1 MAYENLC
8 MYCFRDMGG
17 EAVCPHCG
25 RDSRAAVPQV
35 QMLPGSLIYH
45 DRFLVG
51 RALGQDAG
59 GIVYTAMDTKRG
71 GVIRIREYLPRNCA
85 ERLNDGAVVPIA
97 GMEDAFDAGMKKLRA
112 SVESVEDPRKRHFYF
127 EENGTAYIAQR
138 KNAAAGGPAPEDM
151 DEDESDHKKQVV
163 LYVAIAAA
171 VVLVVAIGL
180 IWFLNSMGD
189 PDDVTLD
196 NPLTSASPGS
206 TWMPAETPTPTP
218 YATATFAA
226 LVDPE
231 LSWMDYTY
239 SGDVESEY
247 QQQAGAAATK
257 KPTVNTDTDYST
269 VSGSSS
275 TDSVKKLQQRLSEL
289 GWLSSSKI
297 SGSYDSATKQA
308 VKDFQNY
315 VNEYCS
321 PAKKLAVDGIAGEK
335 TQQWLYN
342 ASVSLTRP
350 TPTPKPPVTAAPDDG
365 TVDAESSAS
374 EIRAVQNKL
383 ITLGLLPKGG
393 ADGKYGTSTA
403 TAVKNF
409 QIRVNQLQ
417 GYAALEITGTVDPDT
432 MAYLNY
438 YVEWWQQQQ
447 QATATPAA
455 PAATATPAPGKTQ
468 SPGTGVIDASAT
480 KAEIA
485 SVQEMLSK
493 VGLLK
498 DSDVDGVYGKGTV
511 AAVKTFQ
518 NWVNEQRGEQT
529 LEVSGSCDA
538 LTQAYLKY
546 CVENNRV
553 VAMPTGA
560 PTQAP
565 TGAPTQAPTDVPTQ
579 APTDVPTQAPTDAP
593 TQAPEPTEVPPE
605 QQAGDGVGPD
615 SPVESIAFVQEML
628 SEIGLM
634 DASAVDGSYGE
645 QTKAAVRALQQFVN
659 DQQGAE
665 VLEVTG
671 LCDVLTMRYLQYCYD
686 RGWNLTDTGDAPE
699 PTDVPPEQDDTG
711 SSITPESSKESVS
724 FMQEMLSEVGLLETS
739 QVDGSY
745 GEATKAAVRALQQFV
760 NEQQG
765 AEVLEVTGL
774 CDVLTMRYLQY
785 CYDQGWNLTDRG
797 DAPDSEE
804 ETQAPET
811 QAPTQAPVVASV
823 EGFRVALD
831 GHETGDGV
839 VELDAGKY
847 EVTWRADSG
856 VQSYYLYLFDGSH
869 NLLKSAEQTD
879 MTSFRMDTSGMNP
892 GEVYEL
898 RIGALPQNG
907 TQDDI
912 IWQSMQLMR
921 AEQATP
927 EPTEV
932 PTPEPT
938 QRPSVS
944 APAINI
950 GSSVY
955 QSDGVTYINDTTIIF
970 SWMSSGDVESYNVYL
985 LSADGN
991 KYSLGQ
997 TTDTSKT
1004 VKRDQLEPGLYKLY
1018 VGATPVGGGEDD
1030 TVWSELLFGVPA
1042 PEATEAPV
1050 EAPEAPDT
1058 PDSGSDIPS
1067 YVDASSSEEDIRS
1080 VQMAL
1085 YRCGLLNADGVE
1097 AGVLDKGTL
1106 EAVAAFQRK
1115 ANEGLGADLTV
1126 IDPEYDAY
1134 VDGAT
1139 LRLLLDPSIALG

>member
-8 MYCFRDMGG
+8 MYCFKDMGG

-25 RDSRAAVPQV
+25 RDSRAAVPQI
-35 QMLPGSLIYH
+35 QMLPGSLVYH

-97 GMEDAFDAGMKKLRA
+97 GMEDAFEAGMKKLRA
-112 SVESVEDPRKRHFYF
+112 SVESVEDPKKRHFYF

-138 KNAAAGGPAPEDM
+138 KNAASGGGAAEDA
-151 DEDESDHKKQVV
+151 DEDEGDRKRQIV

-171 VVLVVAIGL
+171 VVLAVAIGL

-189 PDDVTLD
+189 ADDVTLD
-196 NPLTSASPGS
+196 NPLTSASPGA
-206 TWMPAETPTPTP
+206 TWLPAETPTPTP

-247 QQQAGAAATK
+247 QQQTNAAATK

-275 TDSVKKLQQRLSEL
+275 SASVKNLQQRLYEL
-289 GWLSSSKI
+289 GWLS
-297 SGSYDSATKQA
+297 GSNITGKYDSATKQA
-308 VKDFQNY
+308 VKDFQTY
-315 VNEYCS
+315 VNNYCS
-321 PAKKLAVDGIAGEK
+321 PAVKLAVDGIAGEK

-350 TPTPKPPVTAAPDDG
+350 TPTPQPPVTAAPDDG
-365 TVDAESSAS
+365 TVDAGSSAA

-383 ITLGLLPKGG
+383 IALGLLPAGG

-417 GYAALEITGTVDPDT
+417 GYAALEITGTVDPQT

-438 YVEWWQQQQ
+438 YVEWWQEQQ
-447 QATATPAA
+447 QATATPSA

-468 SPGTGVIDASAT
+468 SPATGTIDASSP

-498 DSDVDGVYGKGTV
+498 ASDVDGVYGKGTI

-518 NWVNEQRGEQT
+518 SWVNAQRGEET
-529 LEVSGSCDA
+529 LAVSGSCDA

-553 VAMPTGA
+553 VAMPTDA

-565 TGAPTQAPTDVPTQ
+565 TAAPTQAPTE
-579 APTDVPTQAPTDAP
+579 
-593 TQAPEPTEVPPE
+593 APEPTEVPPE

-615 SPVESIAFVQEML
+615 SPVESISFVQEML
-628 SEIGLM
+628 ADVGLL
-634 DASAVDGSYGE
+634 DASAIDGSYGE
-645 QTKAAVRALQQFVN
+645 QTKAAVRALQQFIN
-659 DQQGAE
+659 DQQGQT

-671 LCDVLTMRYLQYCYD
+671 ICDRKTLEALQYCYD
-686 RGWNLTDTGDAPE
+686 RGWNLTDAGDEPE
-699 PTDVPPEQDDTG
+699 PTDVPPEQDNTG
-711 SSITPESSKESVS
+711 SSITPESSRESIS
-724 FMQEMLSEVGLLETS
+724 FMQEMLADVGLLDMS

-760 NEQQG
+760 NDQKGET
-765 AEVLEVTGL
+765 VLEVTGI
-774 CDVLTMRYLQY
+774 CDVLTTRYLQY
-785 CYDQGWNLTDRG
+785 CYDQGWNLTDSG
-797 DAPDSEE
+797 DTPD
-804 ETQAPET
+804 ETAAPE
-811 QAPTQAPVVASV
+811 PTAEPTPEPTAEPTPEPTAEPTRPAVATV
-823 EGFRVALD
+823 EGFRVALNGQAAD
-831 GHETGDGV
+831 GGV
-839 VELDAGKY
+839 AELEPGQYD
-847 EVTWRADSG
+847 VTWSADGG
-856 VQSYYLYLFDGSH
+856 VASYYLYLFDSAH
-869 NLLKSAEQTD
+869 NLLRSAEQTSQ
-879 MTSFRMDTSGMNP
+879 TSFRMDTSVMNP

-907 TQDDI
+907 TEDDI
-912 IWQSMQLMR
+912 LWQSLQFMC
-921 AEQATP
+921 AAQATP
-927 EPTEV
+927 EPTEA

-938 QRPSVS
+938 QRPGVS

-955 QSDGVTYINDTTIIF
+955 QSDGVTYINDSTIIF
-970 SWMSSGDVESYNVYL
+970 SWMSSGEVESYNVYL

-997 TTDTSKT
+997 TSNTSKT
-1004 VKRDQLEPGLYKLY
+1004 VKRDQLQPGLYKLY

-1042 PEATEAPV
+1042 PEATETPV
-1050 EAPEAPDT
+1050 EAIEAPDAGV
-1058 PDSGSDIPS
+1058 SRIPE
-1067 YVDASSSEEDIRS
+1067 YLDASSSSEDIRN

-1085 YRCGLLNADGVE
+1085 YKYGLLNTDGLE
-1097 AGVLDKGTL
+1097 DGVLDARTL
-1106 EAVAAFQRK
+1106 EAVAAFQLR
-1115 ANEGLGADLTV
+1115 ANESLDAGLMV

-1134 VDGAT
+1134 IDGAT
-1139 LRLLLDPSIALG
+1139 LRLLLDPSTALG

>member
-8 MYCFRDMGG
+8 MYCFKDMGG

-25 RDSRAAVPQV
+25 RDSRAAVPQI
-35 QMLPGSLIYH
+35 QMLPGTLVYH

-112 SVESVEDPRKRHFYF
+112 SVESVEDPKKRHFYF

-138 KNAAAGGPAPEDM
+138 KNAASGGPAPEDM
-151 DEDESDHKKQVV
+151 DEDERDHKKQIV
-163 LYVAIAAA
+163 LYIAIAAA
-171 VVLVVAIGL
+171 VVLAVAIGL

-189 PDDVTLD
+189 ADDVTLE
-196 NPLTSASPGS
+196 NPLTSTSPGS
-206 TWMPAETPTPTP
+206 TWLPAETPTPTP

-275 TDSVKKLQQRLSEL
+275 TASVKNLQQRLNAL
-289 GWLSSSKI
+289 GWLS
-297 SGSYDSATKQA
+297 GSNITGKYDSATKQA
-308 VKDFQNY
+308 VKDFQSY

-321 PAKKLAVDGIAGEK
+321 PAQKLAVDGIAGEK

-365 TVDAESSAS
+365 TIDANSSAK

-383 ITLGLLPKGG
+383 IALGLLPEGS
-393 ADGKYGTSTA
+393 ADGKYGSTTA

-417 GYAALEITGTVDPDT
+417 GYAALEITGTVDPET

-438 YVEWWQQQQ
+438 YVDWWQEQQ
-447 QATATPAA
+447 QATAA
-455 PAATATPAPGKTQ
+455 PTATATPNPGKTQ
-468 SPGTGVIDASAT
+468 APSSGTIDASSP

-498 DSDVDGVYGKGTV
+498 ASDVDGVYGKGTV

-518 NWVNEQRGEQT
+518 SWVNEQRGEET
-529 LEVSGSCDA
+529 LAVSGNCDA

-553 VAMPTGA
+553 VAMPTNA
-560 PTQAP
+560 PTQ
-565 TGAPTQAPTDVPTQ
+565 APTQAPTDAPTQ
-579 APTDVPTQAPTDAP
+579 AP

-615 SPVESIAFVQEML
+615 SPVESITFVQEML
-628 SEIGLM
+628 ADVGLM
-634 DASAVDGSYGE
+634 DPSAIDGNYGE

-659 DQQGAE
+659 DQQGE
-665 VLEVTG
+665 RVLEVTG
-671 LCDVLTMRYLQYCYD
+671 ICDRKTLEALQYCYD

-699 PTDVPPEQDDTG
+699 PTDVPPEQDNTG
-711 SSITPESSKESVS
+711 SNITPESSKESIS
-724 FMQEMLSEVGLLETS
+724 FMQEMLADVGLLDAS
-739 QVDGSY
+739 AIDGSY
-745 GEATKAAVRALQQFV
+745 GEQTKAAVRALQQFV
-760 NEQQG
+760 NDQKGEK
-765 AEVLEVTGL
+765 VLEVTGV

-785 CYDQGWNLTDRG
+785 CYDQGWNLSDHG
-797 DAPDSEE
+797 DEPDEVS
-804 ETQAPET
+804 TPEPT
-811 QAPTQAPVVASV
+811 EAPTSEPTQPAVAAV
-823 EGFRVALD
+823 EGFRVALNGQETD
-831 GHETGDGV
+831 GGV
-839 VELDAGKY
+839 VELSPGKY
-847 EVTWRADSG
+847 DVTWRADSG
-856 VQSYYLYLFDGSH
+856 VESYYLYLFDGSR
-869 NLLKSAEQTD
+869 NLLKSAERTD
-879 MTSFRMDTSGMNP
+879 LTSFRMDTGVMNP

-907 TQDDI
+907 TDDDVV
-912 IWQSMQLMR
+912 WETLQFML

-955 QSDGVTYINDTTIIF
+955 QSDGVTYINDSTIIF
-970 SWMSSGDVESYNVYL
+970 SWMSSGEVEFYNVYL

-997 TTDTSKT
+997 TSDTSKT
-1004 VKRDQLEPGLYKLY
+1004 VKREQLQPGLYKLY
-1018 VGATPVGGGEDD
+1018 VGATPVGGGEED

-1042 PEATEAPV
+1042 PDPTEAPV
-1050 EAPEAPDT
+1050 EAPDAPQEGEDGEST
-1058 PDSGSDIPS
+1058 LS
-1067 YVDASSSEEDIRS
+1067 YVDSTSSAQDIQT

-1097 AGVLDKGTL
+1097 PGVLDRGTL
-1106 EAVAAFQRK
+1106 EAVAAFQQK
-1115 ANEGLGADLTV
+1115 ANEALGADLTV

-1134 VDGAT
+1134 IDGAT
-1139 LRLLLDPSIALG
+1139 LRLLLDPSMALG

>member
-8 MYCFRDMGG
+8 MYCFKDMGG

-25 RDSRAAVPQV
+25 RDSRAAVPQI
-35 QMLPGSLIYH
+35 QMLPGTLVYH

-112 SVESVEDPRKRHFYF
+112 SVESVEDPKKRHFYF

-138 KNAAAGGPAPEDM
+138 KNAASDGPSPEDM
-151 DEDESDHKKQVV
+151 DEDERDHKKQIV
-163 LYVAIAAA
+163 LYIAIAAA
-171 VVLVVAIGL
+171 VVLAVAIGL

-189 PDDVTLD
+189 ADDVTLE
-196 NPLTSASPGS
+196 NPLTSTSPGS
-206 TWMPAETPTPTP
+206 TWLPAETPTPTP

-247 QQQAGAAATK
+247 QQQAGAATTK

-275 TDSVKKLQQRLSEL
+275 TASVKNLQQRLNAL
-289 GWLSSSKI
+289 GWLS
-297 SGSYDSATKQA
+297 GSNITGKYDSATKQA
-308 VKDFQNY
+308 VKDFQSY

-321 PAKKLAVDGIAGEK
+321 PAQKLAVDGIAGEK

-365 TVDAESSAS
+365 TIDANSSAK

-383 ITLGLLPKGG
+383 IALGLLPEGS
-393 ADGKYGTSTA
+393 ADGKYGSTTA

-417 GYAALEITGTVDPDT
+417 GYAALEITGTVDPET

-438 YVEWWQQQQ
+438 YVDWWQEQQ
-447 QATATPAA
+447 QATAA
-455 PAATATPAPGKTQ
+455 PTATATPNPGKTQ
-468 SPGTGVIDASAT
+468 APSSGTIDASSP

-498 DSDVDGVYGKGTV
+498 ASDVDGVYGKGTV

-518 NWVNEQRGEQT
+518 SWVNEQRGEET
-529 LEVSGSCDA
+529 LAVSGNCDA

-553 VAMPTGA
+553 VAMPTN
-560 PTQAP
+560 
-565 TGAPTQAPTDVPTQ
+565 APTQAPTDAPTQ
-579 APTDVPTQAPTDAP
+579 AP

-615 SPVESIAFVQEML
+615 SPVESITFVQEML
-628 SEIGLM
+628 ADVGLM
-634 DASAVDGSYGE
+634 DPSAIDGNYGE

-659 DQQGAE
+659 DQKGE
-665 VLEVTG
+665 KVLDVTG
-671 LCDVLTMRYLQYCYD
+671 V
-686 RGWNLTDTGDAPE
+686 
-699 PTDVPPEQDDTG
+699 
-711 SSITPESSKESVS
+711 
-724 FMQEMLSEVGLLETS
+724 
-739 QVDGSY
+739 
-745 GEATKAAVRALQQFV
+745 
-760 NEQQG
+760 
-765 AEVLEVTGL
+765 

-785 CYDQGWNLTDRG
+785 CYDQGWNLSDHG
-797 DAPDSEE
+797 DEPDEVS
-804 ETQAPET
+804 TPEPT
-811 QAPTQAPVVASV
+811 EAPTSEPTQPAVAAV
-823 EGFRVALD
+823 EGFRVALNGQETD
-831 GHETGDGV
+831 GGV
-839 VELDAGKY
+839 VELSPGKY
-847 EVTWRADSG
+847 DVTWRADSG
-856 VQSYYLYLFDGSH
+856 VESYYLYLFDGSR
-869 NLLKSAEQTD
+869 NLLKSAERTD
-879 MTSFRMDTSGMNP
+879 LTSFRMDTGVMNP

-907 TQDDI
+907 TDDDVV
-912 IWQSMQLMR
+912 WETLQFML

-955 QSDGVTYINDTTIIF
+955 QSDGVTYINDSTIIF
-970 SWMSSGDVESYNVYL
+970 SWMSSGEVEFYNVYL

-997 TTDTSKT
+997 TSDTSKT
-1004 VKRDQLEPGLYKLY
+1004 VKREQLQPGLYKLY
-1018 VGATPVGGGEDD
+1018 VGATPVGGGKED

-1042 PEATEAPV
+1042 PDPTEAPV
-1050 EAPEAPDT
+1050 EAPDAPQEGEGGEST
-1058 PDSGSDIPS
+1058 LS
-1067 YVDASSSEEDIRS
+1067 YVDSASSAQDIQT

-1097 AGVLDKGTL
+1097 PGVLDRGTL
-1106 EAVAAFQRK
+1106 EAVAAFQQK
-1115 ANEGLGADLTV
+1115 ANEALGADLTV

-1134 VDGAT
+1134 IDGAT
-1139 LRLLLDPSIALG
+1139 LRLLLDPSMALG

>member
-686 RGWNLTDTGDAPE
+686 
-699 PTDVPPEQDDTG
+699 
-711 SSITPESSKESVS
+711 
-724 FMQEMLSEVGLLETS
+724 
-739 QVDGSY
+739 
-745 GEATKAAVRALQQFV
+745 
-760 NEQQG
+760 
-765 AEVLEVTGL
+765 
-774 CDVLTMRYLQY
+774 
-785 CYDQGWNLTDRG
+785 QGWNLTDRG
-797 DAPDSEE
+797 DAPDAEE

-1004 VKRDQLEPGLYKLY
+1004 VKRDQLESGLYKLY

-1030 TVWSELLFGVPA
+1030 TVWSSSACPRPKPPKRPSKRPKRRIRPTAAATSPPMWTLPA
-1042 PEATEAPV
+1042 PRRTF
-1050 EAPEAPDT
+1050 
-1058 PDSGSDIPS
+1058 
-1067 YVDASSSEEDIRS
+1067 
-1080 VQMAL
+1080 
-1085 YRCGLLNADGVE
+1085 
-1097 AGVLDKGTL
+1097 
-1106 EAVAAFQRK
+1106 AAFRWPCTAAACSTPTVWKPAYWTK
-1115 ANEGLGADLTV
+1115 AHWKPWPHFSARPTRASAR
-1126 IDPEYDAY
+1126 I
-1134 VDGAT
+1134 
-1139 LRLLLDPSIALG
+1139 